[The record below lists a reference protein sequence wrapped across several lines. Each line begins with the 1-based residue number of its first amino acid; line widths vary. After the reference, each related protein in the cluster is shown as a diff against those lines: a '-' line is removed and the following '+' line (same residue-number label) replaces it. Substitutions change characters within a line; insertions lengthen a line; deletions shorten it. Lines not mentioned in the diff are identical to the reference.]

1 MAQANTVPLW
11 NKYTLTINEASEY
24 FNIGERKIRQLVQ
37 ENQKADFLLHNGAK
51 VLIKR
56 QKFEKFIDEVWSI

>member
-1 MAQANTVPLW
+1 MAQTNSVPLW
-11 NKYTLTINEASEY
+11 LKYTLTINEACEY

-37 ENQKADFLLHNGAK
+37 ENQKADFLLHNGTK

-56 QKFEKFIDEVWSI
+56 KKFEEFIDEVWSI